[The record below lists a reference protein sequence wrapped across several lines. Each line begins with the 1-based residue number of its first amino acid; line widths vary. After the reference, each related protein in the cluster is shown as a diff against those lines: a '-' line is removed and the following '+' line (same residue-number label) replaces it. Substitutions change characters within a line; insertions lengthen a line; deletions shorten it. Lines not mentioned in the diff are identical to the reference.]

1 MRRRPETALRVAV
14 AVVATAA
21 LLELLLVAV
30 RRLPAATSVR
40 PLTQIG
46 RELYLLDR
54 PYLQMLPAAMRWD
67 PALGYTLRP
76 GSFRFVSTEFDTLYR
91 VNSAGLRDDEAS
103 LDGPEVIV
111 LGDSFAMGWG
121 VDQEEAFPQVLERL
135 LGRRVL
141 NAAVSSYGTA
151 RELRLLGTLDT
162 SRAGWLVI
170 QFCNNDYFENRRFVE
185 EGPGFAVQSEASYRA
200 MVVDHRRS
208 SRYWPGRYAATLLA
222 RRAAALGRLLGLASP
237 PPGPDPAD
245 PAAQRAQVATLLE
258 VLRRAPVD
266 LSRFRVALFE
276 LNSHNRHREAFTPA
290 LRVALEDRAQPEW
303 LREMLVL
310 DLASSLGPEHFY
322 VLDDHLR
329 PSGHRVVAEELAAV
343 IGAARASGRGTTA
356 TAPAAAGSTPPGS
369 PSGGP

>member
-1 MRRRPETALRVAV
+1 MRPAARTAVRI
-14 AVVATAA
+14 AVVALATAA
-21 LLELLLVAV
+21 LLEVLLVAI
-30 RRLPAATSVR
+30 RRVPAVAAVG
-40 PLTQIG
+40 PLTGIG

-54 PYLQMLPAAMRWD
+54 PYLQMLPEAMRWD

-76 GSFRFVSTEFDTLYR
+76 GSFRFAATEFDTLFR

-103 LDGPEVIV
+103 LDAPEVIV

-121 VDQEEAFPQVLERL
+121 VDQEETFPQVLERL

-151 RELRLLGTLDT
+151 RQLRLLATLDT
-162 SRAGWLVI
+162 RRAGWLVI

-185 EGPGFAVQSEASYRA
+185 EGPGFAVQSEPSYRA
-200 MVVDHRRS
+200 MVADHRRS

-222 RRAAALGRLLGLASP
+222 RRTVAIGRLLGLASP
-237 PPGPDPAD
+237 PAGPDPAD

-258 VLRRAPVD
+258 VLRRSPVD
-266 LSRFRVALFE
+266 LSGFRIALFE
-276 LNSHNRHREAFTPA
+276 LNAHNRHRELFTPL
-290 LRVALEDRAQPEW
+290 LRDALEDPAQPEW
-303 LREMLVL
+303 LRRMLVL
-310 DLASSLGPEHFY
+310 DLASRLGPEHFY

-343 IGAARASGRGTTA
+343 IGAARASGRGATA
-356 TAPAAAGSTPPGS
+356 TAPAFAGSPPPGS
-369 PSGGP
+369 PSDAP

>member
-1 MRRRPETALRVAV
+1 
-14 AVVATAA
+14 VVAALATVA
-21 LLELLLVAV
+21 LLELLLVTV
-30 RRLPAATSVR
+30 RRLPAVAAVG
-40 PLTQIG
+40 PLTGIG

-54 PYLQMLPAAMRWD
+54 PYLQMLPEAMRWD

-76 GSFRFVSTEFDTLYR
+76 GTFRFAATEFDTLYR

-103 LDGPEVIV
+103 LEAPEVIV

-151 RELRLLGTLDT
+151 RELRLLGTLDA

-185 EGPGFAVQSEASYRA
+185 QGPGFAVQTEASYRA
-200 MVVDHRRS
+200 MVADHRRS

-222 RRAAALGRLLGLASP
+222 RRAAALGRLLGLGSP
-237 PPGPDPAD
+237 PSVPDPSD

-258 VLRRAPVD
+258 VLRRSPVD
-266 LSRFRVALFE
+266 LSRFRIALFE
-276 LNSHNRHREAFTPA
+276 LNGHNRHRKLFTPL
-290 LRVALEDRAQPEW
+290 LRAALEDRSQPEW
-303 LREMLVL
+303 LRQMLVL
-310 DLASSLGPEHFY
+310 DLASRLDSRHFY

-329 PSGHRVVAEELAAV
+329 PSGHRVLAEELAAV
-343 IGAARASGRGTTA
+343 IGAAPASGRGATA
-356 TAPAAAGSTPPGS
+356 TAPASAGSPPPGS
-369 PSGGP
+369 PSAGP